1 VSPAV
6 APRSYDEDAMIP
18 QTLLTSD
25 LLAEHGDTQQKLAF
39 VVEMMRD
46 LSRQTDPQ
54 LMVAQ
59 YGQRMRQVVPSDA
72 NMSLSRRD
80 LDEPFF
86 RITRSSRWEQGVNPW
101 KHKDRLPVFEGGLIG
116 RLIWGDQPVIID
128 DLAEQ
133 LEASDP
139 ALEYL
144 EGYHSLVAIPLYDQ
158 GVALNM
164 VILLHHDVA
173 AYKCD
178 RLPEHVWM
186 SNLFGRA
193 THSLVLSQEVR
204 KAYDQVDKELKVVAD
219 IQRSLLPTT
228 LPAIPTLD
236 LACHYQT
243 STRAGGDYYDFFEL
257 PDGKWGVLIADV
269 SGHGTPAAVIMAVTH
284 SIAHMLAEPPIPPS
298 RLMNFVNRNLTRR
311 YTNGS
316 GTFVTAV
323 YGVYDPATRTLQ
335 YSSAG
340 HPPPRVLRCGHVAA
354 LTGEASLPLG
364 IDAGETYADH
374 EAVLAPGDVLILYT
388 DGITEARNPQGDM
401 FGEERLDAA
410 AVCRG
415 SAQSTLDAILSTLDR
430 FRGNRPMGDDS
441 TLLVARVTD
450 GPDDCGRAI

>member
-1 VSPAV
+1 
-6 APRSYDEDAMIP
+6 
-18 QTLLTSD
+18 
-25 LLAEHGDTQQKLAF
+25 
-39 VVEMMRD
+39 
-46 LSRQTDPQ
+46 
-54 LMVAQ
+54 
-59 YGQRMRQVVPSDA
+59 
-72 NMSLSRRD
+72 
-80 LDEPFF
+80 
-86 RITRSSRWEQGVNPW
+86 
-101 KHKDRLPVFEGGLIG
+101 
-116 RLIWGDQPVIID
+116 
-128 DLAEQ
+128 
-133 LEASDP
+133 
-139 ALEYL
+139 
-144 EGYHSLVAIPLYDQ
+144 
-158 GVALNM
+158 M

-173 AYKCD
+173 AYKPD

-236 LACHYQT
+236 LASYYQT

-311 YTNGS
+311 YTNGL
-316 GTFVTAV
+316 GTFVTAF
-323 YGVYDPATRTLQ
+323 YGVYDPTTRTLAHA
-335 YSSAG
+335 SAG
-340 HPPPRVLRCGHVAA
+340 HPPPRILRRGRVTP

-364 IDAGETYADH
+364 IDAGELYTDH
-374 EAVLAPGDVLILYT
+374 ESRLEPGDVLILYT

-401 FGEERLDAA
+401 FGEDRLDAA

-430 FRGNRPMGDDS
+430 FRGSRPLGDDS
-441 TLLVARVTD
+441 TLLVARITD
-450 GPDDCGRAI
+450 GPDDCGQAI